1 MKLKAFLTAGI
12 SFITAA
18 LLAAVIFVF
27 SEIYPGSARTLLI
40 FDMQEQFASFYSS
53 LKGLLSGEVTFSY
66 TFQGSLGT
74 PYTGTYAYYL
84 ASPLSFITLFFD
96 TRHLPDAIWLMDIIK
111 AGLIGASFSAFAYFR
126 GLRKMIPNVALSM
139 CYALSTAA
147 VTFFLLPMYLD
158 TMYMLPVICI
168 FLEKLIRLDAQHE
181 HEYEIKA
188 ESVVKAGIIYA
199 LALGAG
205 IVIHYYSMYMV
216 CIFLAL
222 YAVFLITELP
232 VPLKVSVVKEND
244 PGLEFKND
252 HSVVKDFFRR
262 YSRFIIWSLAG
273 AACALPMLIPVMRE
287 IVKGKAGDRGVYS
300 TGSFI
305 VTRLSDLLKQ
315 FTCGHF
321 GYLYSEGAPYIYCT
335 VLVLILALFGV
346 FFTKARLSNRICSL
360 FIILFIICS
369 FIFRPLYRMWHFF
382 RDPVAYPHRFS
393 FIFVFF
399 VMVLAVRAV
408 KDITEKIDFLIIN
421 RSLKKDI
428 SGDRDIAIKP
438 GRSEDADKSVKA
450 DMFGDNDKSVDA
462 DTSWDKDKSVIAD
475 TSEDDD
481 KYGKADISGEDN
493 NPGISNARRVK
504 CVTCAAYIATGI
516 LMTALIAVNGIR
528 ITSAAFDTHTMPYI
542 QRWDYD
548 NFIALN
554 EGLVR
559 YAQEECATGANGVSL
574 CRINK
579 DYEVTSNDPML
590 LGYNGMDFFSSS
602 YDSDM
607 LEFYKNLGILQ
618 YHYKVCDQGTTI
630 VTDMLLGVDYQIRY
644 GNPEYGYEWVTSNSM
659 RSLYRNP
666 YSLGIGYLAGGDN
679 CEFGKDSFANQ
690 NMLLGSV
697 LGEECSVFEE
707 VEYTERLFEFPGVSR
722 SGLDGTGA
730 YYGSPMKV
738 RKLYFPPING
748 QNLYINYELV
758 REYELD
764 YDSKANSVTMNIAM
778 NDRIYGSFTG
788 YQRASNTYLGRDYRD
803 EDYVVE
809 LIGDQEERPC
819 HIYVLDMDMLE
830 EAYRT
835 LNSGR
840 FIASEIEPGHIE
852 GKVNVTDDIRNE
864 LVFTISFD
872 ERYMAYVD
880 GVRTETYAYAGGL
893 LAIPDLTPGEHF
905 IELKYR

>member
-1 MKLKAFLTAGI
+1 
-12 SFITAA
+12 
-18 LLAAVIFVF
+18 
-27 SEIYPGSARTLLI
+27 
-40 FDMQEQFASFYSS
+40 
-53 LKGLLSGEVTFSY
+53 
-66 TFQGSLGT
+66 
-74 PYTGTYAYYL
+74 
-84 ASPLSFITLFFD
+84 
-96 TRHLPDAIWLMDIIK
+96 
-111 AGLIGASFSAFAYFR
+111 
-126 GLRKMIPNVALSM
+126 
-139 CYALSTAA
+139 
-147 VTFFLLPMYLD
+147 
-158 TMYMLPVICI
+158 
-168 FLEKLIRLDAQHE
+168 
-181 HEYEIKA
+181 
-188 ESVVKAGIIYA
+188 
-199 LALGAG
+199 
-205 IVIHYYSMYMV
+205 
-216 CIFLAL
+216 
-222 YAVFLITELP
+222 
-232 VPLKVSVVKEND
+232 
-244 PGLEFKND
+244 
-252 HSVVKDFFRR
+252 
-262 YSRFIIWSLAG
+262 
-273 AACALPMLIPVMRE
+273 
-287 IVKGKAGDRGVYS
+287 
-300 TGSFI
+300 
-305 VTRLSDLLKQ
+305 
-315 FTCGHF
+315 
-321 GYLYSEGAPYIYCT
+321 
-335 VLVLILALFGV
+335 
-346 FFTKARLSNRICSL
+346 
-360 FIILFIICS
+360 
-369 FIFRPLYRMWHFF
+369 
-382 RDPVAYPHRFS
+382 
-393 FIFVFF
+393 
-399 VMVLAVRAV
+399 
-408 KDITEKIDFLIIN
+408 
-421 RSLKKDI
+421 
-428 SGDRDIAIKP
+428 
-438 GRSEDADKSVKA
+438 
-450 DMFGDNDKSVDA
+450 
-462 DTSWDKDKSVIAD
+462 
-475 TSEDDD
+475 
-481 KYGKADISGEDN
+481 
-493 NPGISNARRVK
+493 
-504 CVTCAAYIATGI
+504 
-516 LMTALIAVNGIR
+516 
-528 ITSAAFDTHTMPYI
+528 MPYI

-548 NFIALN
+548 NFITLN

-559 YAQEECATGANGVSL
+559 YAQEECSAGANGVSL

-666 YSLGIGYLAGGDN
+666 YSLGIGYLAGDDN

-697 LGEECSVFEE
+697 LGEECLVFEE

-722 SGLDGTGA
+722 SGPDGTGA

-748 QNLYINYELV
+748 QSLYINYELV

-852 GKVNVTDDIRNE
+852 GKVNVTDENKNE
-864 LVFTISFD
+864 LVFTVSFD
-872 ERYMAYVD
+872 ERYRAYVD
-880 GVRTETYAYAGGL
+880 GERTETYAYAGGL